1 MAVRVLIVEDSRTIR
16 SFVRR
21 AVEALRAEVV
31 GEAENGRDGL
41 QSFMELRP
49 DLTLL
54 DINMPFMNGKDVLK
68 RIKKEDPAACVVMLT
83 TQNSANVVQ
92 ECIQEGLSNYILK
105 DISMDELIE
114 ELRGTIEGLRPK
126 TQ

>member
-16 SFVRR
+16 SFIRR
-21 AVEALRAEVV
+21 AVEALHAEVV

-49 DLTLL
+49 DVTLL

-68 RIKKEDPAACVVMLT
+68 RIKKEDPGACVVMLT

-114 ELRGTIEGLRPK
+114 ELRGTIDGFNLK
-126 TQ
+126 K